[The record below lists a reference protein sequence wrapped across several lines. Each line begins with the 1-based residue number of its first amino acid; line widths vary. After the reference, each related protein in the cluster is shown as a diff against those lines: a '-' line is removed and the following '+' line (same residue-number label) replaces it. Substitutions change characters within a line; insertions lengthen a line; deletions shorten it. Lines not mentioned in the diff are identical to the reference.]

1 MKVVV
6 EGLETML
13 LEKIK
18 KARGK
23 DKEVVKVVEEM
34 KKAGIKKLRGE
45 EWKIEGDLV
54 LKEGKVY
61 VLKDEELRMEIVW
74 LHHDTLVAEHDERW
88 KMTELVTR
96 NYWWPGMTRDMGK
109 YVKRYD
115 ACQRMKNKTEAL
127 AGKLMTN
134 EVPEKVWT
142 HLTVDFIM
150 KLLLVAGKDVILVV
164 CDQLSKMAHF
174 VVMTE
179 GTSVEGLARLF
190 RDNI

>member
-45 EWKIEGDLV
+45 EWEIEEDLV

-74 LHHDTLVAEHDERW
+74 LYHDTLVAGHDERW

-96 NYWWPGMTRDMGK
+96 NYWWLGVTRDVGK
-109 YVKRYD
+109 YVERCD
-115 ACQRMKNKTEAL
+115 AC
-127 AGKLMTN
+127 
-134 EVPEKVWT
+134 
-142 HLTVDFIM
+142 
-150 KLLLVAGKDVILVV
+150 
-164 CDQLSKMAHF
+164 
-174 VVMTE
+174 
-179 GTSVEGLARLF
+179 
-190 RDNI
+190 